1 MPSSRQAARLGRSLR
16 PGHIDILALTQGRTR
31 MRKATVASLG
41 FAAAVL
47 TSTAAGA
54 ASYNCARATKPD
66 EIAICHSRTL
76 SELDVKMAA
85 LYGVRMKLPMLMGSR
100 GAAGDEQVEFLARRA
115 SCGADVA
122 CIGAAYQQRIDV
134 LNKAIDAAM
143 QDYCVKLGICG

>member
-1 MPSSRQAARLGRSLR
+1 
-16 PGHIDILALTQGRTR
+16 

-100 GAAGDEQVEFLARRA
+100 GAAQDEQGAFLVQRGA
-115 SCGADVA
+115 CGASIA
-122 CIGAAYQQRIDV
+122 CLATAYQQRIDV
-134 LNKAIDAAM
+134 LKQEIDAAM